1 MAILPILTYP
11 DPRLRKIAK
20 PVDVFD
26 DQLAQF
32 LEDMFETM
40 YDDNGVGLA
49 ATQVNV
55 QLRILTADPMEND
68 GRQPFYLINPEIIE
82 KQGEMMSSEGCLSVP
97 GAYDQVKRAQ
107 RVKIRYVDKTG
118 ASFEKEF
125 TDFHAAIVQH
135 EIDHLNGKLFI
146 DHLTAIRRE
155 RVKKHLLEL
164 SKQKKSS

>member
-1 MAILPILTYP
+1 MAILTVLTYP
-11 DPRLRKIAK
+11 DTRLRKVAK
-20 PVDVFD
+20 PVEAFD
-26 DQLAQF
+26 DELSQL
-32 LEDMFETM
+32 LDDMFETM
-40 YDDNGVGLA
+40 YADNGVGLA
-49 ATQVNV
+49 ATQVNIQRRV
-55 QLRILTADPMEND
+55 LTVDPMEND

-82 KQGEMMSSEGCLSVP
+82 KHGEMMSPEGCLSVP

-118 ASFEKEF
+118 TSFEKEF
-125 TDFHAAIVQH
+125 VDFHAAIVQH

-146 DHLTAIRRE
+146 DHLSAIRRE